1 MNCDRTADLLWLAD
15 TLRVRD
21 PMANKGSFGTL
32 TVVAGSRY
40 YRGAAGLAVSAALRC
55 GAGIVRLASCEEVVA
70 ATAAKVSEAVFLPLL
85 ANEQG
90 GMDAAD
96 FMKHLPMM
104 AKSRAV
110 LVGCGMT
117 DTPDT
122 GAIVRSLLYHGEY
135 PLILDADGL
144 NVLKTCPSLL
154 REAKLPPIITP
165 HVGEMARLTRK
176 AIPEILT
183 DRRQTAQNFAREYRC
198 VTVLKDY
205 ETVVAAPDGRCF
217 VSNAP
222 NSGLAKGG
230 SGDVLAGIIASL
242 VCQGYDGFTAAAC
255 GVTLHR
261 LAATCAADAYT
272 EEAMLPS
279 DLVTMLPR
287 VFDGVRKERNG
298 L

>member
-1 MNCDRTADLLWLAD
+1 MDFDRTEALRFLAT

-21 PMANKGSFGTL
+21 PKANKGTFGTL

-40 YRGAAGLAVSAALRC
+40 YRGAAALAVSAALRS
-55 GAGIVRLASCEEVVA
+55 GVGIVRLASCEEVIA

-85 ANEQG
+85 ATEQG
-90 GMDAAD
+90 GIDAED
-96 FMKHLPMM
+96 FMKHLPAM

-117 DTPDT
+117 DAPDT
-122 GAIVRSLLYHGEY
+122 GAVVRSLLYHAES

-154 REAKLPPIITP
+154 NEAKCPPVITP
-165 HVGEMARLTRK
+165 HVGEMARLTGK
-176 AIPEILT
+176 SISEILS
-183 DRRQTAQNFAREYRC
+183 DRRQTALEFAREYRC
-198 VTVLKDY
+198 VTVLKDAV
-205 ETVVAAPDGRCF
+205 TTVAAPDGRCF
-217 VSNAP
+217 VSDAP

-230 SGDVLAGIIASL
+230 SGDVLAGITASL
-242 VCQGYDGFTAAAC
+242 VCQGYDGFAAATC
-255 GVTLHR
+255 AVILHR
-261 LAATCAADAYT
+261 LAASYAAETYT

-287 VFDGVRKERNG
+287 VFDGVRKERNAQ
-298 L
+298 

>member
-1 MNCDRTADLLWLAD
+1 MSCDRTADLRRLAD

-21 PMANKGSFGTL
+21 PMANKGCFGTL

-55 GAGIVRLASCEEVVA
+55 GAGIVRLASCEEVIA
-70 ATAAKVSEAVFLPLL
+70 ATAAKVSEAIFLPLL
-85 ANEQG
+85 ATEKG
-90 GMDAAD
+90 GIDAED
-96 FMKHLPMM
+96 FMKHLPAM

-117 DTPDT
+117 DSPDT

-144 NVLKTCPSLL
+144 NVLRTCPALL
-154 REAKLPPIITP
+154 REAKIPAVITP
-165 HVGEMARLTRK
+165 HVGEMARLAGKTV
-176 AIPEILT
+176 ADILA
-183 DRRQTAQNFAREYRC
+183 DRRQTALTFAREYRC

-217 VSNAP
+217 VSDTP

-230 SGDVLAGIIASL
+230 SGDVLAGMIASL
-242 VCQGYDGFTAAAC
+242 VCQGYDGFTAATCA
-255 GVTLHR
+255 VTLHSV
-261 LAATCAADAYT
+261 AASYAAEAYT

-279 DLVTMLPR
+279 DLVTMIPR
-287 VFDGVRKERNG
+287 VFDGVRKERS
-298 L
+298 LK